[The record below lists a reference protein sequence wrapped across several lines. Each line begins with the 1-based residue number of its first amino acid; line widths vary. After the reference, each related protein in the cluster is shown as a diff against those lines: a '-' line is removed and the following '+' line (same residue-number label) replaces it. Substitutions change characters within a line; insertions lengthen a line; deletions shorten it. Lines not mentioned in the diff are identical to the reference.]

1 MKDIVNKN
9 IEEWS
14 KYPFC
19 EQTQKEINILAKD
32 KSKLHDAFYKNLEFG
47 TGGMR
52 GLMGVGT
59 NRINKYTIGKNTQGI
74 SNYLN
79 KNIDGK
85 KSAVIAYDLSLI
97 HI

>member
-32 KSKLHDAFYKNLEFG
+32 NP
-47 TGGMR
+47 
-52 GLMGVGT
+52 
-59 NRINKYTIGKNTQGI
+59 
-74 SNYLN
+74 NYMMHFT
-79 KNIDGK
+79 KI
-85 KSAVIAYDLSLI
+85 
-97 HI
+97 

>member
-1 MKDIVNKN
+1 MKDTANKN

-32 KSKLHDAFYKNLEFG
+32 QTKLHDAFYKNLEFG

-52 GLMGVGT
+52 
-59 NRINKYTIGKNTQGI
+59 
-74 SNYLN
+74 
-79 KNIDGK
+79 
-85 KSAVIAYDLSLI
+85 
-97 HI
+97 